1 MYCPS
6 CGVAVAEGLSYCNF
20 CGAKLT
26 LSVGGAESSEM
37 KPGTLIAAMAF
48 VFIFGLAAIGFL
60 VVILKAVF
68 ELNVGPILAF
78 TSLSFLILLVL
89 EGIFIRLLFQ
99 GRPRTKQAPDTGQ
112 FKGSA
117 TKELHTAPARESAE
131 ALTSVTEHTTRA
143 FDPVYRE
150 RASK

>member
-6 CGVAVAEGLSYCNF
+6 CAVAVAEGLSYCNF

-26 LSVGGAESSEM
+26 LSVGGAESSEV

-99 GRPRTKQAPDTGQ
+99 RSRTKQAPDTGQ
-112 FKGSA
+112 FKGPAS
-117 TKELHTAPARESAE
+117 KELHAAPARESAE
-131 ALTSVTEHTTRA
+131 PLPSVTEHTTRP